1 MAVDPRNIIPNRR
14 GKKQAAHGRS
24 IALKNRE
31 VAEDSLKAS
40 KIELRL
46 AQTAFFANL
55 ITKLAVMFAGATLFS
70 TEALVQT
77 QELPAAFN
85 HPPLFLLSNWVE
97 HK

>member
-1 MAVDPRNIIPNRR
+1 MGLSDLY
-14 GKKQAAHGRS
+14 GGREK
-24 IALKNRE
+24 IATAESKRE
-31 VAEDSLKAS
+31 AQRDRDLAQRSLKAS

-70 TEALVQT
+70 TEALVQS
-77 QELPAAFN
+77 QELPATFN
-85 HPPLFLLSNWVE
+85 HPPLFLLSTWVE